1 MSMLQPLWMT
11 PSRAAPVASAPAA
24 LRQWPGLKL
33 GPASPMRPSFAQI
46 RFPLLAAV
54 LASALCGCATLPPPT
69 AELSAANQAV
79 SRAENADADQYAPQ
93 ELSAARSGLTRAQ
106 SAMSAGDEDDA
117 RQLALSA
124 AADADLAYARSRE
137 ALATAELN
145 QRRAEVDEL
154 RRRLQTEGQP

>member
-1 MSMLQPLWMT
+1 
-11 PSRAAPVASAPAA
+11 
-24 LRQWPGLKL
+24 
-33 GPASPMRPSFAQI
+33 MRPSFAQI

-79 SRAENADADQYAPQ
+79 SRAENADADQYSPQ
-93 ELSAARSGLTRAQ
+93 ELAAARSGLTRAQ

-154 RRRLQTEGQP
+154 RRRLQTEVQP

>member
-1 MSMLQPLWMT
+1 
-11 PSRAAPVASAPAA
+11 
-24 LRQWPGLKL
+24 
-33 GPASPMRPSFAQI
+33 MRPSFAQI

-79 SRAENADADQYAPQ
+79 SRAENADADQYSPQ
-93 ELSAARSGLTRAQ
+93 ELAAARSGLTRAQ

-154 RRRLQTEGQP
+154 RRRLQTEAQP

>member
-1 MSMLQPLWMT
+1 
-11 PSRAAPVASAPAA
+11 
-24 LRQWPGLKL
+24 
-33 GPASPMRPSFAQI
+33 MRPSFAQF

-79 SRAENADADQYAPQ
+79 SRAENADADQYSPQ
-93 ELSAARSGLTRAQ
+93 ELAAARSGLTRAQ
-106 SAMSAGDEDDA
+106 SAMSSGDEDDA